1 MEGQTDELA
10 VLEARAAEAVAAFER
25 ARAARG
31 GGGGGGGAGGAEQ
44 AVECNG
50 CVMLFGRAC
59 DVKYQFSTCGKASQ
73 MKLTRDGVEYE
84 AGTPGWFVFHH
95 VGAQG
100 HAGQREWRIDYPYA
114 GGTQLP
120 ANWVTRLRAAGA
132 IVGARAAGAD
142 N

>member
-1 MEGQTDELA
+1 MEGQIEDLD
-10 VLEARAAEAVAAFER
+10 VLEERAAEAIAAFER

-31 GGGGGGGAGGAEQ
+31 GGGGGGGAGRAEQ

-50 CVMLFGRAC
+50 CVMLFGRAS
-59 DVKYQFSTCGKASQ
+59 DVKRQF
-73 MKLTRDGVEYE
+73 
-84 AGTPGWFVFHH
+84 
-95 VGAQG
+95 
-100 HAGQREWRIDYPYA
+100 YPYA

-120 ANWVTRLRAAGA
+120 ANWVSRLRAAGA